1 MWATSSTSC
10 GISRSCYRECRCF
23 IFSLLSYDSLYP
35 PASPHL
41 ATWIPHISP
50 CHASPNFQRVS
61 LPSHISPS
69 HSLSLFVL
77 RSRLYPT
84 QNSASHSFTTNSRP
98 SIWYFCSTI
107 YSLRSYNCSHWPG
120 CVAQSSRIFS
130 LLIGLRQSWSPPSMP
145 SVHIYY
151 IFPLSTSSYR
161 YLSIPTAHG
170 LFVVYSG
177 YCKTYFMELN
187 SVYYLPPSGF

>member
-120 CVAQSSRIFS
+120 CVAQCPCIFS
-130 LLIGLRQSWSPPSMP
+130 LLIGLRHSPLLACPLYISILSFSCLHRHIAIYLSPPRMGYS
-145 SVHIYY
+145 S
-151 IFPLSTSSYR
+151 STPDTVKPI
-161 YLSIPTAHG
+161 LW
-170 LFVVYSG
+170 
-177 YCKTYFMELN
+177 N
-187 SVYYLPPSGF
+187 